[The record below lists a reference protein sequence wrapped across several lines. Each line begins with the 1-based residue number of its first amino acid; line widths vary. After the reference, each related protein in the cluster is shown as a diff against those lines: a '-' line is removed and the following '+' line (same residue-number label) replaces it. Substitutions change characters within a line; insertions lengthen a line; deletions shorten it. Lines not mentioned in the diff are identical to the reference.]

1 MQQMKKEIPNWKT
14 WADGDLPEKELVA
27 LTKKGVSLVR
37 LPSSVTARNSTSV
50 LFYFIFSDFST
61 GQETS

>member
-27 LTKKGVSLVR
+27 LTKKGVSLALGNR
-37 LPSSVTARNSTSV
+37 AKLDICFI
-50 LFYFIFSDFST
+50 LFYFF
-61 GQETS
+61 